1 MARRLDQILVIDV
14 ESTCWE
20 GPPPRGQISEI
31 IEIGL
36 CMLDA
41 VTLER
46 IEKRE
51 ILVRPQQSEVSDFCT
66 KLTTLTAEQVSKGI
80 PLHEAIDILARKYV
94 AQDRL
99 FASWGDYDRG
109 QFQRNCDH
117 YKIKYPFGPTHLN
130 IKNLFSIT
138 LGISKEMGI
147 DGAMKRVG
155 LEMEGTHHRGVD
167 DAWNIAALLAWL
179 LRRGRAEKLPEVQ
192 PS

>member
-20 GPPPRGQISEI
+20 GPPPKGQISEI

-36 CMLDA
+36 CTLDA

-46 IEKRE
+46 TEKRC
-51 ILVRPQQSEVSDFCT
+51 ILVRPQHSEVSDFCT
-66 KLTTLTAEQVSKGI
+66 RLTTLTAADVAAGVTLQ
-80 PLHEAIDILARKYV
+80 EAVEILAKKYV

-130 IKNLFSIT
+130 IKNLFSIA
-138 LGISKEMGI
+138 LGLPKEMGI
-147 DGAMKRVG
+147 DAALTKAGME
-155 LEMEGTHHRGVD
+155 LEGTHHRGVD

-179 LRRGRAEKLPEVQ
+179 LKRCRG
-192 PS
+192 